1 MRAEYWGVEQHVIG
15 SATIHITLLSISA
28 TLTTAL
34 GLYAY
39 RERQEPGATAFVVLM
54 AVLASWSATYAIG
67 LLTPAGPWRIFW
79 LRVVWF
85 STGTIEV
92 WLLLFALAY
101 TGYDEFVT
109 RRTVAGL
116 LVVPAIVIAAIWTN
130 PLHHLFWIE
139 HSFITVDGLVIEN
152 PTWGVLF
159 WAEVVYTYL
168 LVAVASAL
176 LIRLIYQSDFLYTDQ
191 SALLLVGIVVPFI
204 TSVLDVFVF
213 SDVAAIDPTPYA
225 FTITGVAF
233 AYALFHHQL
242 FDLVPAT
249 RQLGRNAAISQLDAG
264 VVIVDNANRII
275 YCNAAAE
282 EVLGCE
288 PTDAVGNDVELL
300 VDRSRLDFETEDALA
315 EIERGGLVYEIR
327 ASPIT
332 DRRDRRIGNT
342 LVIHDVT
349 ARQRRERQLARQ
361 RDELETVNDLNAV
374 LRGVNQALVSARSRG
389 EIERAVCD
397 RLADS
402 DLYRVACLAD
412 IPTWSGDADRW
423 TVADGGHATVPTPPV
438 LDGDLRSTEGE
449 STDETVPLVAGED
462 DDSGTWTV
470 VPVLFGRTVYGALG
484 LYTERDNVSDRE
496 RSILGELGE
505 TIGHAFNAVESR
517 QLLSAES
524 VVDLELESTSGVDP
538 LVAVTEELSCELKLQ
553 GVVPAREGGPIAYV
567 SATGSDAGSAR
578 GALAVVAAGEVDLVR
593 EDGGESLLEWRVGG
607 ESLLGTL
614 VEYGANV
621 TEVRA
626 DGGRAQYDLS
636 IASESSVRSL
646 MEQIDSRYEGVR
658 VLSKVERTQALEEEG
673 GLSPEQLDHLTDRQ
687 RESIEAAYRAG
698 YFNWPRDST
707 AEEVAETLDIS
718 SATLHSHLRKAEQSL
733 LAELFDTDEE
743 A

>member
-1 MRAEYWGVEQHVIG
+1 MIG
-15 SATIHITLLSISA
+15 GAPLHISLLLTSAA
-28 TLTTAL
+28 LTSAL
-34 GLYAY
+34 GLYAF

-54 AVLASWSATYAIG
+54 VVLASWSMSYAIG
-67 LLTPAGPWRIFW
+67 LLTPPGPWRVFW
-79 LRVVWF
+79 MRMVWF

-116 LVVPAIVIAAIWTN
+116 LVVPAIVIAGIWTN
-130 PLHHLFWIE
+130 SLHHLFWID
-139 HSFITVDGLVIEN
+139 HSFLIVDGLVIEN
-152 PTWGVLF
+152 PTWGILF

-204 TSVLDVFVF
+204 TSVLDVFVLNDF
-213 SDVAAIDPTPYA
+213 AAIDPTPYA

-275 YCNAAAE
+275 YCNTATE
-282 EVLGCE
+282 EVLDCE
-288 PTDAVGNDVELL
+288 AADAVGSDIELL
-300 VDRSRLDFETEDALA
+300 VGQSQLDFGTEDALA
-315 EIERGGLVYEIR
+315 EIERGDQVYEIR

-332 DRRDRRIGNT
+332 DRRDRQIGNT

-349 ARQRRERQLARQ
+349 ARQRRERQLAKQ
-361 RDELETVNDLNAV
+361 RDELETANRLNAV
-374 LRGVNQALVSARSRG
+374 LRGVNQALVSARSRE
-389 EIERAVCD
+389 EIEQSVPD

-412 IPTWSGDADRW
+412 IPTWNGDANRW
-423 TVADGGHATVPTPPV
+423 TIADGGQTETPSPPALDGVLRPLEGEPDDGTTPLVADG
-438 LDGDLRSTEGE
+438 
-449 STDETVPLVAGED
+449 

-484 LYTERDNVSDRE
+484 LYTDREAVSDRE
-496 RSILGELGE
+496 RSILRELGE
-505 TIGHAFNAVESR
+505 TIGHAFNAVETR

-524 VVDLELESTSGVDP
+524 IVELELECTDETDP
-538 LVAVTEELSCELKLQ
+538 LVAVTEELTCEIELQ
-553 GVVPAREGGPIAYV
+553 GVVPAREGTAVAYV
-567 SATGSDAGSAR
+567 TATGTDASSVREAFP
-578 GALAVVAAGEVDLVR
+578 AASEVDLVR
-593 EDGGESLLEWRVGG
+593 EEDGETLLEWRVGG
-607 ESLLGTL
+607 DSLLGTL
-614 VEYGANV
+614 VDFGANV
-621 TEVRA
+621 TEIRA
-626 DGGRAQYDLS
+626 DSGRARYELS
-636 IASESSVRSL
+636 IASDSTARSL
-646 MEQIDSRYEGVR
+646 MDQIGRRYEHVHT
-658 VLSKVERTQALEEEG
+658 LSKVERTREFEEG
-673 GLSPEQLDHLTDRQ
+673 SSLSSEHLDQLTDRQ

-707 AEEVAETLDIS
+707 AEDIAETLDIS

-733 LAELFDTDEE
+733 LAELFDTGENS
-743 A
+743 